1 MKINEVDYI
10 VKPCPFCGS
19 TEIMIEKCTT
29 RVRCKNCFAQSG
41 LISKFTKKGVPEELA
56 PLLAWN
62 SRAYEKTNGSGVEG
76 DH

>member
-62 SRAYEKTNGSGVEG
+62 SRAYEKTNGSGAEG

>member
-1 MKINEVDYI
+1 MKINDVDYI

-62 SRAYEKTNGSGVEG
+62 SRAYEKTDGSGAEG

>member
-19 TEIMIEKCTT
+19 TEIVIEKCTT

-62 SRAYEKTNGSGVEG
+62 SRAYEKTNGSGAEG

>member
-1 MKINEVDYI
+1 MIINDIDYV

-19 TEIMIEKCTT
+19 TEIMIDKCTT
-29 RVRCKNCFAQSG
+29 RVRCKKCFASSG
-41 LISKFTKKGVPEELA
+41 LISKLTQKGVPEELA

-62 SRAYEKTNGSGVEG
+62 ERFYEKTNGSGAQG